1 MDSTSVETN
10 TINDLT
16 FEEGIARL
24 DQIVNSMESGE
35 IELDSLVSRYE
46 NGIKLLKHCRAK
58 IDNAQLVVNSVNDSH
73 GSISSSESND

>member
-10 TINDLT
+10 SINDLT

-24 DQIVNSMESGE
+24 DEIVNSMESGE

-46 NGIKLLKHCRAK
+46 NGIKLLKHCRAI
-58 IDNAQLVVNSVNDSH
+58 IDNAQLIVNSINDSH
-73 GSISSSESND
+73 SSTSSSESND

>member
-1 MDSTSVETN
+1 MESALIETKI
-10 TINDLT
+10 INDLT

-46 NGIKLLKHCRAK
+46 DGIKLLKHCRAK
-58 IDNAQLVVNSVNDSH
+58 INTAQLVVNAVNDSN
-73 GSISSSESND
+73 SSSGSSENND